1 MYRESTRNA
10 PRHLYIAR
18 DGTVVARD
26 EISGAVRWRST
37 LADRKNQV
45 SSGKMRCVADGD
57 DVLVFGAIGLASL
70 WSADS
75 DRACALACLNATTGV
90 ERWRV
95 SFAERTLRDGFLP
108 ATMLVTAES
117 IFVEDRGSIVAV
129 DRSNGKIRWIEA
141 GDEGTPAALAVEGQ
155 SVAANAS

>member
-45 SSGKMRCVADGD
+45 SSGKKGD
-57 DVLVFGAIGLASL
+57 
-70 WSADS
+70 
-75 DRACALACLNATTGV
+75 ALPT
-90 ERWRV
+90 
-95 SFAERTLRDGFLP
+95 
-108 ATMLVTAES
+108 ATMCLFLGRLALRAS
-117 IFVEDRGSIVAV
+117 GAP
-129 DRSNGKIRWIEA
+129 
-141 GDEGTPAALAVEGQ
+141 TPTEHVPSLA
-155 SVAANAS
+155 